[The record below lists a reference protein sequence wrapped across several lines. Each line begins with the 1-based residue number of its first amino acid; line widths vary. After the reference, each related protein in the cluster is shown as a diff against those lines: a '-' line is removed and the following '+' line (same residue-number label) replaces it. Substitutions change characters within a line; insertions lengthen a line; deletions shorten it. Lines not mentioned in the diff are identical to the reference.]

1 MIVAG
6 IDEAGYGPVLGPL
19 VTASVALSVPGDVG
33 QVVEA
38 VCGGRE
44 SADAAVPDLWKALRG
59 AVSRQRDRRGRT
71 LHVADSKAVYTP
83 AAGVAELER
92 SVLAFAASAGLDVS
106 TLETL
111 LAGLDPSA
119 ATHLSRHPWYGE
131 PTPYPMSM
139 SMAAVGPLGNA
150 VSAAMQRA
158 GVGWPCRGLSAR
170 VVPEGRYNDLV
181 EKTRNKASVLMM
193 HVGQLLAGVLE
204 LAQREEGGAVV
215 VCDRQGGRSHYVEPL
230 RTMFPEWDLAVL
242 SESELAGVYELSRP
256 GERSNSGTST
266 RSGMRTAGRAVVWF
280 REKAEAVS
288 LPTALASM
296 VCKYVRE
303 ALMARLNGWWGRQ
316 VPGLRATA
324 GYYTDGMRFLV
335 DIDGVR
341 RRLGVTEHELV
352 RSR

>member
-19 VTASVALSVPGDVG
+19 VTACVALSVPGDVG
-33 QVVEA
+33 RVVEA
-38 VCGGRE
+38 VCRGGKC
-44 SADAAVPDLWKALRG
+44 ADAAVPDLWEALRG

-83 AAGVAELER
+83 AAGVAELEK

-111 LAGLDPSA
+111 LAGLDPTA
-119 ATHLSRHPWYGE
+119 ATHLARHPWYGE
-131 PTPYPMSM
+131 PTPHPMSV
-139 SMAAVGPLGNA
+139 SKAAVGPLGNG

-181 EKTRNKASVLMM
+181 ETTRNKSAVLMM

-242 SESELAGVYELSRP
+242 SESELAGVYELSR
-256 GERSNSGTST
+256 SGAGPAG
-266 RSGMRTAGRAVVWF
+266 RAGRAVVWF

-303 ALMARLNGWWGRQ
+303 ALMARLNAWWGRQ